1 MAYAAVTYV
10 NLEGRDPAAS
20 QKFLEEGLIPIV
32 KALPGFRAARFLRAL
47 DGKSGV
53 GAVIFDT
60 EANAKAGLDT
70 MTSSR
75 PADAPPVT
83 STALYEVLIEV

>member
-1 MAYAAVTYV
+1 VSYAAVTYV

-20 QKFLEEGLIPIV
+20 QKALEEGLIPLI
-32 KALPGFRAARFLRAL
+32 KTLPGFRAARFLHSL

-60 EANAKAGLDT
+60 EANAKAGLDSIT
-70 MTSSR
+70 NNR
-75 PADAPPVT
+75 PPEAPPIE
-83 STALYEVLIEV
+83 SSALYEVISEV